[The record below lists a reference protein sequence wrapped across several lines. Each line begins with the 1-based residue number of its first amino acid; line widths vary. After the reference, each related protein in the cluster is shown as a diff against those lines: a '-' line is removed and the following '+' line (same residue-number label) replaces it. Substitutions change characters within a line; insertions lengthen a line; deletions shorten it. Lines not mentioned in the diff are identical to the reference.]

1 MRPGVMCR
9 GRVGLPGLVSATFPT
24 LLTFRRLFSS
34 PRNPSRTRATI
45 RTTRAWTTGL
55 TRSRVSPSRVLDR
68 KSTRRLFRSN
78 FADLPAPVEQPAEPV
93 EDAGDYPNNEGV
105 DDWPDAIEGEPEPG
119 PTCPH
124 CGCGR
129 PEMLSSH
136 ELDCPTVGGS

>member
-1 MRPGVMCR
+1 MVQVPIGLRLDAELLARIDAAR
-9 GRVGLPGLVSATFPT
+9 GDVPRARWIARACERYLP
-24 LLTFRRLFSS
+24 
-34 PRNPSRTRATI
+34 
-45 RTTRAWTTGL
+45 
-55 TRSRVSPSRVLDR
+55 
-68 KSTRRLFRSN
+68 N